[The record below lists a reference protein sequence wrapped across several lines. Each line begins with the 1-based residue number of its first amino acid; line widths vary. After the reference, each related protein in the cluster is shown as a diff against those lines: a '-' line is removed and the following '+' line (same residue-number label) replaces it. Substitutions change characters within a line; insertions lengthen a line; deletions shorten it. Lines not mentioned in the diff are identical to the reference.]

1 MPAPRNSKPSKHGR
15 IRCVLGTSSR
25 KSVRG
30 CTVELLG
37 NFVSYVST
45 LSTSVF
51 IFLLSLIGV
60 VACISEVL
68 LIHSLRMLLK
78 DALTL
83 RKVDLLA
90 KEVCTGFVCILLI
103 AVALISMTMIL
114 ESSGQKTIGEALKS
128 SLMTQ

>member
-1 MPAPRNSKPSKHGR
+1 MIHFLKFCILPFLKP
-15 IRCVLGTSSR
+15 LGILSS
-25 KSVRG
+25 
-30 CTVELLG
+30 
-37 NFVSYVST
+37 F
-45 LSTSVF
+45 F

-60 VACISEVL
+60 VVCISEVL
-68 LIHSLRMLLK
+68 LTHSLRMLLK

-90 KEVCTGFVCILLI
+90 KEVCTGFVCMLLI

-114 ESSGQKTIGEALKS
+114 ENSGQKTIGEALKS